1 VQPIAHACCWA
12 AVPDTE
18 LARLEQLGEIL
29 LRYAFVYPVLMYRDG
44 AGDAGAAL
52 YSVERQ
58 LLYVKGLP
66 PLTPTM
72 PNAPP
77 GLTVPPHCGYDTS

>member
-29 LRYAFVYPVLMYRDG
+29 LRYAFVYPVLM
-44 AGDAGAAL
+44 
-52 YSVERQ
+52 
-58 LLYVKGLP
+58 
-66 PLTPTM
+66 
-72 PNAPP
+72 
-77 GLTVPPHCGYDTS
+77 